1 MNVMTCSRQSGSR
14 GDEIIDLISR
24 EFGLKLVNKESLEQ
38 DLVRFG
44 LPEERVEQYDERKP
58 GFWEAFSTD
67 RDRYYHYL
75 KASILETARQGDHI
89 VVGRGS
95 PVLLAGI
102 PGILHLKIVAPLEDR
117 IRRTMSKHGCDE
129 RNARKLLRES
139 DHNRAGFYHFFFD
152 ADWNSAELYDLTC
165 NTATLTPD
173 QILRLVRA
181 LLESPEFRDYEAT
194 TRRLAEMA
202 TAQTILTR
210 ILFEERIPIRF
221 PAVDVRGDTATISG
235 AVNGA
240 ARVEQ
245 CKAVAESTE
254 GISRVEIL
262 ISDVPEIYVGPFV

>member
-1 MNVMTCSRQSGSR
+1 MNVITCSRQSGSR
-14 GDEIIDLISR
+14 GDEIIDLLAR
-24 EFGLKLVNKESLEQ
+24 EFGVKLVDKESLEQ

-58 GFWEAFSTD
+58 GFWEAFSID

-75 KASILETARQGDHI
+75 KASILETARRGDHI
-89 VVGRGS
+89 IVGRGS
-95 PVLLAGI
+95 SVLLAGI

-117 IRRTMSKHGCDE
+117 IRRTMNKHGCDE

-152 ADWNSAELYDLTC
+152 ADWDSAELYDLTC
-165 NTATLTPD
+165 NTGMLAPD
-173 QILRLVRA
+173 QILRLVRS
-181 LLESPEFRDYEAT
+181 LLESPEYRDYEAT
-194 TRRLAEMA
+194 TQRLAEMA
-202 TAQTILTR
+202 TAQKILTR
-210 ILFEERIPIRF
+210 IIFEEKIPIRF
-221 PAVDVRGDTATISG
+221 PAVEVQGDVATISG

-240 ARVEQ
+240 NRIEQ
-245 CKAVAESTE
+245 CREIAESTE